1 MCNRACNEMDHDAE
15 RSRSMNFGA
24 AIKRFFLKRE
34 PAVGVVEILLI
45 LVVLIALVILFK
57 EQLTKLADSIF
68 GNIFTKA
75 ESVF

>member
-1 MCNRACNEMDHDAE
+1 MKKKTAE
-15 RSRSMNFGA
+15 
-24 AIKRFFLKRE
+24 KRLFQKRE

-57 EQLTKLADSIF
+57 EQLSNLANSIF

>member
-1 MCNRACNEMDHDAE
+1 MTRTVRKIE
-15 RSRSMNFGA
+15 RGQTMGIYRSV
-24 AIKRFFLKRE
+24 IKCCQKRE

-57 EQLTKLADSIF
+57 DQLTILANSIF